1 MASSFTW
8 LDYSETD
15 RRKML
20 DVIDAFR
27 DKETR
32 DELGLGSVRDA
43 FADQLFPGTS
53 TIQTRA
59 RYFLFIPWIYQRLE
73 QERTRS
79 ADIARLA
86 RRDEV
91 RLIEAL
97 LRGGEQG
104 LGAGVIGAQARARLQ
119 RLPSSVYWLGLGAWG
134 IRRFPGSVDQYHR
147 SLDRFYEAQRQR
159 RRARGEE
166 DDHLDEPAATNW
178 HANLPAPP
186 VELLERASFQLTQ
199 PEADYLS
206 ERVRICTRG
215 SLLAVLLE
223 LNSAPADIAFP
234 WELPEAGQ
242 LPAALQ
248 EQLVHAR
255 NFSEATHGAP
265 LLYNLLLAELRNSD
279 VWVTQYRDALAGWAA
294 MLSARRDEL
303 ARWDLARFWQ
313 LATANGAHI
322 SPTTRQF
329 VASWVQA
336 VIQPGAAAA
345 VAENEPLRQL
355 VRRREVA
362 LKGRLSRLEN
372 SRARDLWNGQSGTGR
387 IVYRWGQAS
396 RLLGDIHDGLSGG
409 AHA

>member
-8 LDYSETD
+8 LDYSESD

-43 FADQLFPGTS
+43 FADQFFPGTS

-73 QERTRS
+73 RERVRS
-79 ADIARLA
+79 ADISRLA

-97 LRGGEQG
+97 LRGGEHG
-104 LGAGVIGAQARARLQ
+104 LGAGVIGAQARGRLQ
-119 RLPSSVYWLGLGAWG
+119 RLPSSVYWLGLGTWG
-134 IRRFPGSVDQYHR
+134 IRLFPGSVDQYHR

-159 RRARGEE
+159 RHVRGEE
-166 DDHLDEPAATNW
+166 DDRLDEPAGSNW

-186 VELLERASFQLTQ
+186 ADLLERASFRLTA

-206 ERVRICTRG
+206 ERIRIRTRS

-223 LNSAPADIAFP
+223 LNSAPANVAFP
-234 WELPEAGQ
+234 WELPELAL
-242 LPAALQ
+242 LPALLR
-248 EQLVHAR
+248 EQLAHAR

-265 LLYNLLLAELRNSD
+265 LLYNLMLAELRGSD
-279 VWVTQYRDALAGWAA
+279 AWVEQYRDALAGWAA
-294 MLSARRDEL
+294 TLTARHDEL
-303 ARWDLARFWQ
+303 ATWDLARFWQ
-313 LATANGAHI
+313 LAGAQGARI
-322 SPTTRQF
+322 TPLTRQF
-329 VASWVQA
+329 VERWVRA
-336 VIQPGAAAA
+336 VVQPGAANA
-345 VAENEPLRQL
+345 VAASEPLRQL
-355 VRRREVA
+355 VRRREMA

-372 SRARDLWNGQSGTGR
+372 LRARDLWNGQSGTGR

-396 RLLGDIHDGLSGG
+396 RLLGDIYDGLGG
-409 AHA
+409 SDA